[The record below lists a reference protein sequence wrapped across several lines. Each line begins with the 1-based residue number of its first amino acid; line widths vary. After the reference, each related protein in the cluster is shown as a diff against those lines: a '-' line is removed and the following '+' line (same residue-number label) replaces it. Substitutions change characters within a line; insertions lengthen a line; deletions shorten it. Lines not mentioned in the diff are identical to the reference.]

1 MERTSSTGEDTTVSQ
16 IDKSTVRNA
25 LRAKADDLGYPEA
38 KAAVEELIAYL
49 ELEEKVIMV
58 TVRVTQQIAEE
69 AGYDWEEL
77 LGDPE
82 IDELVDII
90 LNVSTDDLLVGAEAQ
105 VVDVG
110 VHDTVL

>member
-1 MERTSSTGEDTTVSQ
+1 MSQ

-58 TVRVTQQIAEE
+58 TVRVTQRMAEYVD
-69 AGYDWEEL
+69 YDWEEL
-77 LGDPE
+77 IADPE

-90 LNVSTDDLLVGAEAQ
+90 LNVVADDLLDGAEAQ